1 MIKTAAVYL
10 GSKSGI
16 TPDFAETA
24 KQMGQALAAA
34 GIAVVY
40 GGTNI
45 GTMTAMADGALNAG
59 GKVTGVIPQTFDSR
73 SITNDKITKCIK
85 TKDLKERKEVME
97 SLSQAAIILP
107 GSYGTMD
114 ELFEYAVNNQL
125 GKLNRPIFI
134 LNHKGFFNPLLQQLD
149 IMVERGFLTKEL
161 REMMHN
167 CTTPQDVIKGIEEFN
182 SKCLNSL

>member
-73 SITNDKITKCIK
+73 SITNDKVTKCIK

-134 LNHKGFFNPLLQQLD
+134 LNHEGFYNPLLQQLD
-149 IMVERGFLTKEL
+149 IMVERGFLTEEL

-167 CTTPQDVIKGIEEFN
+167 CTTPQDIIKGIEEFN